1 MLVSRNLDDQR
12 FEDIVEA
19 AEGRLPW
26 LCPAWTDYNEHDP
39 GITIL
44 ELMAWFKESQQFEM
58 NSVTPEISRKLLELA
73 GTHLRGERAAEC
85 ALEVAPEAQPRARLS
100 ELSTPEGVVFELL
113 EDIPRRRPVMSRIQI
128 ERPDR
133 RGEVDV
139 SELLTGGAPIQPFE
153 FGGEKGTALCLGFTE
168 RPEKALRLWFE
179 IPACDGVARN
189 APDEDTEP
197 PRTLIWELSGVGEV
211 KPARDDTLALSW
223 SGYVTLPLSAQGAP
237 DADGVRWLKLRQTE
251 AGCEESVRL
260 AGVSAGRYRAAQTES
275 RARLHRFTVEPGAER
290 RVTIHSAQA
299 KRAEAAVFVREAS
312 GWRQI
317 EPDRLE
323 RQDGG
328 LRVTL
333 DAANA
338 AADGRENLLIA
349 CLDSLRLHD
358 LLFDATG
365 RPGEGF
371 RLNLQGKRVLTDR
384 LTLMCQ
390 TLERDGTVRP
400 ELWHY
405 VDDLSLYGPRDRVF
419 AYDRAHETVI
429 VGDGAHGAMVAAGS
443 GAVMVVEELVSL
455 CEGGNIP
462 AEAGLCFTE
471 DDEPVSNGA
480 AHGGCGAE
488 SVAEGRGRL
497 LRRLKNTKKCIA
509 AQDYERC
516 AMETPGVRM
525 AGAKALPGYDVRQR
539 HQKIPA
545 RVSVAVLPAGDS
557 ETPVADK
564 RFLAAVNR
572 QLERRRT
579 VCIRA
584 EAIPVRYAEFTVRM
598 RVRGEQEL
606 SREAIEKALR
616 ACFAAR
622 GERIGAGLSRDEVAA
637 AVQKLPGVWQA
648 DRVELRGIDQNSYQ
662 TAGGDLTIPPDTILH
677 PKRVEIELVKDR
689 R

>member
-1 MLVSRNLDDQR
+1 M
-12 FEDIVEA
+12 
-19 AEGRLPW
+19 
-26 LCPAWTDYNEHDP
+26 
-39 GITIL
+39 
-44 ELMAWFKESQQFEM
+44 
-58 NSVTPEISRKLLELA
+58 
-73 GTHLRGERAAEC
+73 
-85 ALEVAPEAQPRARLS
+85 
-100 ELSTPEGVVFELL
+100 
-113 EDIPRRRPVMSRIQI
+113 
-128 ERPDR
+128 
-133 RGEVDV
+133 
-139 SELLTGGAPIQPFE
+139 
-153 FGGEKGTALCLGFTE
+153 
-168 RPEKALRLWFE
+168 
-179 IPACDGVARN
+179 
-189 APDEDTEP
+189 
-197 PRTLIWELSGVGEV
+197 
-211 KPARDDTLALSW
+211 
-223 SGYVTLPLSAQGAP
+223 
-237 DADGVRWLKLRQTE
+237 
-251 AGCEESVRL
+251 
-260 AGVSAGRYRAAQTES
+260 
-275 RARLHRFTVEPGAER
+275 
-290 RVTIHSAQA
+290 
-299 KRAEAAVFVREAS
+299 
-312 GWRQI
+312 
-317 EPDRLE
+317 
-323 RQDGG
+323 
-328 LRVTL
+328 
-333 DAANA
+333 
-338 AADGRENLLIA
+338 
-349 CLDSLRLHD
+349 
-358 LLFDATG
+358 
-365 RPGEGF
+365 
-371 RLNLQGKRVLTDR
+371 
-384 LTLMCQ
+384 
-390 TLERDGTVRP
+390 
-400 ELWHY
+400 
-405 VDDLSLYGPRDRVF
+405 LYG
-419 AYDRAHETVI
+419 
-429 VGDGAHGAMVAAGS
+429 
-443 GAVMVVEELVSL
+443 
-455 CEGGNIP
+455 
-462 AEAGLCFTE
+462 